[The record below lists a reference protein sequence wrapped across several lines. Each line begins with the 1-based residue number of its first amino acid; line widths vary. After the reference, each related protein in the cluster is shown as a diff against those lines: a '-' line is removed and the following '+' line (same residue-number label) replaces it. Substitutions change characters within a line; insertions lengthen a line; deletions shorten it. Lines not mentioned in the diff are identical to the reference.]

1 MKIKLLLFFLF
12 FLFIIQSIA
21 QTTFYRQYGSG
32 VVQSGIGSSCV
43 QQTFDGGYI
52 LTGFIYPSG
61 SDAQVYLVKTNAIGD
76 TVWTKIIGGMVG
88 FFMGNFVQQTADSGY
103 VITGI
108 YQAGEVY
115 LIRTNSMGD
124 TLWTKHYGNSAIG
137 VTGNSVQQTMDG
149 GFIIVATL
157 SSNSNDVYL
166 IKIDFTGDTLWTKT
180 FGGSNTDYGNSVQQ
194 TTDGGYI
201 IAGET
206 WTNTAGSS
214 DAYLIKTNSNGDT
227 LWTKKYGG
235 TDGEHANEVRQTND
249 GGYVF
254 CGGNGNIYVVKTD
267 ANGGIVWQNSYGG
280 ISHDDG
286 FSIKQ
291 TPDNGY
297 VIAGQIDHYSSAIMN
312 YVADACLL
320 KLRANGTQEW
330 NRNFGPLLGNPSPT
344 YGTYVSLTADGGYIM
359 TGVNQFAYLIKTDSS
374 GTILTTGISEYD
386 SENIFSIFPNPAN
399 ETLNILFSENSSLN
413 LTGSFNDPLSVQ
425 LFNSLGVL
433 LKEFELTKSAQL
445 YIADLSTGLYF
456 LHLKN
461 YSSKSILF
469 LKQ

>member
-1 MKIKLLLFFLF
+1 MKIKLRLFILFFLF
-12 FLFIIQSIA
+12 MHQSIA
-21 QTTFYRQYGSG
+21 QTTFYKQYGSG
-32 VVQSGIGSSCV
+32 VVQAGIGSSCV
-43 QQTFDGGYI
+43 QQTYDGGYI
-52 LTGFIYPSG
+52 MTGFIYPSG

-88 FFMGNFVQQTADSGY
+88 FFMGNFVQQTTDSGY

-108 YQAGEVY
+108 YEAGEVY
-115 LIRTNSMGD
+115 LIRTNSIGD

-137 VTGNSVQQTMDG
+137 VAGNSVQQTMDG
-149 GFIIVATL
+149 GFIIVGTI

-166 IKIDFTGDTLWTKT
+166 IKTDFMGDTVWTKT

-206 WTNTAGSS
+206 WSNTAGSS
-214 DAYLIKTNSNGDT
+214 DAYLIKTDSTGDT

-235 TDGEHANEVRQTND
+235 TDGEHAKEVRQTLD

-267 ANGGIVWQNSYGG
+267 ANGGVVWQNSYGG

-297 VIAGQIDHYSSAIMN
+297 VIAGQIDHYSSALMN

-330 NRNFGPLLGNPSPT
+330 NRNFGPLLGNPSPS
-344 YGTYVSLTADGGYIM
+344 YGTYVSLAFDGGYIM
-359 TGVNQFAYLIKTDSS
+359 TGVNQLAYLIKTDSS
-374 GTILTTGISEYD
+374 GTILTTGITEHD
-386 SENIFSIFPNPAN
+386 FDNVFSIYPNPAN
-399 ETLNILFSENSSLN
+399 ETLNILFPENYYSTSLN
-413 LTGSFNDPLSVQ
+413 LLNHKVQVQ
-425 LFNSLGVL
+425 LFNTTGML
-433 LKEFELTKSAQL
+433 LKEFEVSQSGQ
-445 YIADLSTGLYF
+445 INIDELSGGLYF

-461 YSSKSILF
+461 NLQQPILF